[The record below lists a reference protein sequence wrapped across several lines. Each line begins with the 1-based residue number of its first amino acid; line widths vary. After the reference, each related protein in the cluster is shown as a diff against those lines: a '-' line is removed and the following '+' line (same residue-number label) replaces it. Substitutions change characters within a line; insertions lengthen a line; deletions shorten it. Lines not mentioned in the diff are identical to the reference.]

1 MSTNKNNHY
10 TPPKAE
16 LFDVTVEGVVC
27 ASGIDSTR
35 DGYDFIDDSTNN
47 GWGIN

>member
-1 MSTNKNNHY
+1 MSKTINNY
-10 TPPKAE
+10 YIPPKATT
-16 LFDVTVEGVVC
+16 FDVVMEGVVC
-27 ASGIDSTR
+27 ASGIDSSR